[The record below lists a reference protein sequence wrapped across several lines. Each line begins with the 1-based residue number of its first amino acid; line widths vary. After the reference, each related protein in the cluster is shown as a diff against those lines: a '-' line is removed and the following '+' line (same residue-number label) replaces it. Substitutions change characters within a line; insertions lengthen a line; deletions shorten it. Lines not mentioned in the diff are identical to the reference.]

1 MRGFGR
7 PERHIWHG
15 SSADH
20 YGHGLIALHW
30 LTLVL
35 IAIAFGLGIWLSDMP
50 LSPLKLKLYAWHK
63 WIGLLVLALLPLRLW
78 FRLRDRLDR
87 LQELEPWEARLSALV
102 HGLIYLLMA
111 LVPLLGWLHS
121 SAAGFSVVWFGVLP
135 LPDLVDKQPEL
146 AKVLKAMHES
156 AVYFLAGVVAIH
168 ALAALYHHHIQR
180 DQVLRRMMPWLRA
193 P

>member
-1 MRGFGR
+1 MRGIGR

-15 SSADH
+15 SAADH
-20 YGHGLIALHW
+20 YGLGLIALHW
-30 LTLVL
+30 LTLAL
-35 IAIAFGLGIWLSDMP
+35 IATAFALGLWLADMP

-78 FRLRDRLDR
+78 LRVRDRLDR

-102 HGLIYLLMA
+102 HGLIYLLMV

-156 AVYFLAGVVAIH
+156 AVYFLAGIVVIH

-180 DQVLRRMMPWLRA
+180 DQVLRRMIPWLRA